1 MVRLS
6 FELSLLRTLL
16 LFLKR
21 GKKGK
26 KKKIKSV
33 ILIMIKR
40 WCLGA
45 LLDEVEFLKVILML
59 GFADFLLIFDFAYDK
74 IEACQKSL
82 SLIIFC
88 G

>member
-1 MVRLS
+1 
-6 FELSLLRTLL
+6 
-16 LFLKR
+16 
-21 GKKGK
+21 
-26 KKKIKSV
+26 
-33 ILIMIKR
+33 MIKR

-59 GFADFLLIFDFAYDK
+59 GFADFLLIFDFAYGK

>member
-1 MVRLS
+1 
-6 FELSLLRTLL
+6 
-16 LFLKR
+16 
-21 GKKGK
+21 
-26 KKKIKSV
+26 
-33 ILIMIKR
+33 MIKR

-45 LLDEVEFLKVILML
+45 LLDDVEFLKVILML